1 MTDAKAFRR
10 YIFELYFDPARL
22 LALDDDQHLQRIERF
37 LDALAPLHPVLEN
50 WYLCGDSLRDALS

>member
-22 LALDDDQHLQRIERF
+22 LALDDD
-37 LDALAPLHPVLEN
+37 
-50 WYLCGDSLRDALS
+50 

>member
-22 LALDDDQHLQRIERF
+22 L
-37 LDALAPLHPVLEN
+37 
-50 WYLCGDSLRDALS
+50 

>member
-50 WYLCGDSLRDALS
+50 WYLC